1 MIGILLATT
10 DETTLW
16 RVVLGI
22 VLAALVGTFT
32 RWAGKRFVRMVGR
45 ELRDEIKAIARE
57 GTAEELSA
65 FASKLTEF
73 GHSLA
78 VALADIA
85 DLQKRETSAQLVEMR
100 RIADAVVGRFA
111 GPRRDSDP
119 PGTDFTGDRALPPSE
134 A

>member
-1 MIGILLATT
+1 MICILLASA

-65 FASKLTEF
+65 FAEKLTAF
-73 GHSLA
+73 GNSLA
-78 VALADIA
+78 LALADIA

-100 RIADAVVGRFA
+100 RIADAVARA
-111 GPRRDSDP
+111 ASPARRTDP
-119 PGTDFTGDRALPPSE
+119 PDANYLHERALPPSE